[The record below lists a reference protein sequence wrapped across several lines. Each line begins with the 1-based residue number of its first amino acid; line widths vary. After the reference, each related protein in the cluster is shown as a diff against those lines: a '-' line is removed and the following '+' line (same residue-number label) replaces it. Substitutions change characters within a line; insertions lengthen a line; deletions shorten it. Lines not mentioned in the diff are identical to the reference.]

1 MEIVN
6 ESKIHFL
13 YSIVWF
19 ILKKGLTDDIRI
31 PFHDFTSSSSLL
43 FFFMCYHQGNLDL
56 SIHSFKHLLAWYL
69 PVRLNYTEWA
79 AGPILIP

>member
-1 MEIVN
+1 M
-6 ESKIHFL
+6 
-13 YSIVWF
+13 
-19 ILKKGLTDDIRI
+19 ILL
-31 PFHDFTSSSSLL
+31 HHHHYY